1 MENQKES
8 MGQRIE
14 RLMLQNKL
22 SQRELAGLS
31 GVTPAAMNNYI
42 KDKRTPRPDAIKNM
56 ATALG
61 TTVDYLLTG
70 KEEEAE
76 YNQAYSMVARC
87 RSKLTEEEKLNLINL
102 LSKK

>member
-1 MENQKES
+1 METEKEN

-31 GVTPAAMNNYI
+31 GVTPAAMNHYI
-42 KDKRTPRPDAIKNM
+42 KNKRVPRPEAIKNM

-70 KEEEAE
+70 KEEEVE
-76 YNQAYSMVARC
+76 FNQ
-87 RSKLTEEEKLNLINL
+87 TG
-102 LSKK
+102 